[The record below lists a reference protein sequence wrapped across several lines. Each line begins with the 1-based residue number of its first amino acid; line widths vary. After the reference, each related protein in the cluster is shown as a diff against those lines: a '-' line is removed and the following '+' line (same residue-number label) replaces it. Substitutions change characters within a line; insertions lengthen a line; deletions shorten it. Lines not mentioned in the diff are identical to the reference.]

1 MELRSHIEQVE
12 IGRQSISL
20 THVERALPDG
30 QTQYLDVQLAP
41 LLDNGGNCQGVGISF
56 QDVTRY
62 RQLRT
67 DLEKSRQELET
78 AYEELQSTNE
88 ELEPPTR
95 NSSPRWRNWKR
106 PTRNSSRPT
115 RNWRP

>member
-1 MELRSHIEQVE
+1 MWN
-12 IGRQSISL
+12 
-20 THVERALPDG
+20 ALPDG
-30 QTQYLDVQLAP
+30 QTQYLDVQLEP

-88 ELEPPTR
+88 ELERPTR
-95 NSSPRWRNWKR
+95 NSSPRWRNWNDQR
-106 PTRNSSRPT
+106 GTPVDQRGTGDHE
-115 RNWRP
+115 